1 MEQLCVTSTSEHL
14 HMQGTHWQM
23 FDEGAEVM
31 TFSWRNIDCID
42 ALQPSKNTLVEW
54 FVYQP
59 VLSEKNKC

>member
-14 HMQGTHWQM
+14 HMQETHWQM

-42 ALQPSKNTLVEW
+42 ALQPSKNILTPLV
-54 FVYQP
+54 
-59 VLSEKNKC
+59 